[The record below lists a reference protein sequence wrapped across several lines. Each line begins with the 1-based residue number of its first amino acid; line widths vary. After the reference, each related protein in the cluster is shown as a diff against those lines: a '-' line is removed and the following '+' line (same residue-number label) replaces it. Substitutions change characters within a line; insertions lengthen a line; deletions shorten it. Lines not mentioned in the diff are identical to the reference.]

1 MRRASPR
8 EAHYVRS
15 LEELATIH
23 SNGPVAAEKVNLVQR
38 PYLRVRCGLR
48 SRMDDRKKRAMLY
61 QVSAFLIRVPLAIL
75 TEEIQKEEY
84 ERASMAEI
92 ETRKKLAERVEFL
105 TSERARLR
113 GERGARERQLQMEQE
128 ERERPYREEQGL
140 LKQELAE
147 LRLEL
152 QQKDHKR
159 VYEENGVSLPTHDGD
174 AQLALVKPE

>member
-1 MRRASPR
+1 
-8 EAHYVRS
+8 
-15 LEELATIH
+15 
-23 SNGPVAAEKVNLVQR
+23 
-38 PYLRVRCGLR
+38 
-48 SRMDDRKKRAMLY
+48 MDDRKKRAMLY